1 MCYLSVWLT
10 VCFSVRRNTREHTL
24 PCIFS
29 SCALDG
35 QACACH
41 TKFRMESSISTFNMY
56 FTTSQRHCI
65 SDWLDLVKCDVERE
79 QISEEN
85 NRPSEQAMRAGER
98 KKTLSHSVNIGDVI
112 LLRLSYDD
120 AKQIVVIWSENTSVG
135 GKRQTLLVARASLIK
150 HTGMTQCGAVG
161 LQVKERNTLKH
172 YVSI

>member
-98 KKTLSHSVNIGDVI
+98 KKNAFPFSKYRRCDIATFV
-112 LLRLSYDD
+112 LRRCLTNCCNLKWKHFGWWQTADTISSTRLPNKAHRDD
-120 AKQIVVIWSENTSVG
+120 TVWCCWVTS
-135 GKRQTLLVARASLIK
+135 
-150 HTGMTQCGAVG
+150 
-161 LQVKERNTLKH
+161 
-172 YVSI
+172 